1 MSSIIVSLLNVV
13 LQSHTVI
20 RLVYHEI
27 NIGSTTV
34 AVEVV
39 NLSPD
44 SVISI

>member
-1 MSSIIVSLLNVV
+1 MSSIIVSLFNVV

-20 RLVYHEI
+20 TLVYHEI
-27 NIGSTTV
+27 NIGSTT
-34 AVEVV
+34 VEVV